1 MRTVWTVPPNITQTL
16 LESPEIQMFLTSNEL
31 PDTADD
37 PRQRLA
43 EFTHAL
49 GELSR
54 NIGRTFGSVD
64 AANREL
70 FGGSSGTVPVSLR
83 LTVLRAL
90 VTQVDDRAPTPE
102 PLPPPVI
109 EQLGAYVY
117 ALVDPRDHSILY
129 IGNGRGNRIFTLVW
143 TALRETQKLADADEK
158 APPATPESEA
168 ALRRIRAVYSSGYSV
183 EHFVVADAL
192 HPATDPEHTAG
203 ATAQAVIAALA
214 LLEPHR
220 GECVLTNL
228 AGATEDSEAD
238 RTAIPIAEL
247 VRQYSAQAA
256 PELPTPCVVLRIN
269 EAKSASPGAV
279 RDLASRGWPAG
290 TAARGI
296 DGLPIIVVADNIVRG
311 VYRATGWE
319 AASRTEE
326 NGGTILYRF
335 VGEADSELEK
345 QFVDTRLSPD
355 RLGLKRWPSHGW
367 APRLTRAL
375 PRPAARPGPRPA
387 VRPKATRS

>member
-1 MRTVWTVPPNITQTL
+1 MRTVWTVPPNIAQTL

-49 GELSR
+49 GALAR
-54 NIGRTFGSVD
+54 HIGRTFGSVD

-70 FGGSSGTVPVSLR
+70 FDGSAGRVPVALR

-90 VTQVDDRAPTPE
+90 VNQVDDRAPTPKL
-102 PLPPPVI
+102 LPKNI
-109 EQLGAYVY
+109 CDQLGAYVY
-117 ALVDPRDHSILY
+117 ALLDPRDRSIFY
-129 IGNGRGNRIFTLVW
+129 VGAGRGNRIFTLVW
-143 TALRETQKLADADEK
+143 TALGETGKLTEAGEK
-158 APPATPESEA
+158 APLSTPETEA
-168 ALRRIRAVYSSGYSV
+168 ALQRIRTVYESGYAV
-183 EHFVVADAL
+183 EHFVVADGL
-192 HPATDPEHTAG
+192 HPKSDAEHTAVV
-203 ATAQAVIAALA
+203 TAEAVIAALG
-214 LLEPHR
+214 LTEPHR
-220 GECVLTNL
+220 GEAVLTNL
-228 AGATEDSEAD
+228 AGATEESEAD

-247 VRQYSAQAA
+247 VRQYSASPA

-269 EAKSASPGAV
+269 EAKKASPAAV
-279 RDLASRGWPAG
+279 RELASKAWPAG
-290 TAARGI
+290 AAARAI
-296 DGLPIIVVADNIVRG
+296 DGLPIVVVADNIVRA

-319 AASRTEE
+319 AAARTEE

-335 VGEADSELEK
+335 IGEADDELERT
-345 QFVDTRLSPD
+345 FVNTRLTPD

-375 PRPAARPGPRPA
+375 PRPVA
-387 VRPKATRS
+387 RPKAPRP